1 MSVKYILYNPLSCN
15 GKGTELAQKLTEI
28 YKDDELKYCNMTQI
42 SGYGT
47 FFDSISPES
56 DIVLCGGDGTLNRFI
71 NDSDGYPYENPLYY
85 YGTGSGN
92 DFLRDLGKEQGC
104 EPVRINEY
112 VRNLPI
118 VTVNGKSSRFINA
131 IGYGIDGYCCE
142 KGDELREKSDKP
154 INYTS
159 IAVKGLLFHF
169 RPANAVINVDGRGV
183 QL

>member
-92 DFLRDLGKEQGC
+92 DFC
-104 EPVRINEY
+104 VIS
-112 VRNLPI
+112 VW
-118 VTVNGKSSRFINA
+118 SRA
-131 IGYGIDGYCCE
+131 AS
-142 KGDELREKSDKP
+142 L
-154 INYTS
+154 
-159 IAVKGLLFHF
+159 
-169 RPANAVINVDGRGV
+169 
-183 QL
+183 

>member
-71 NDSDGYPYENPLYY
+71 NDSDGYPYENPCII
-85 YGTGSGN
+85 T
-92 DFLRDLGKEQGC
+92 
-104 EPVRINEY
+104 VREAEMIFC
-112 VRNLPI
+112 VISAR
-118 VTVNGKSSRFINA
+118 SR
-131 IGYGIDGYCCE
+131 
-142 KGDELREKSDKP
+142 
-154 INYTS
+154 
-159 IAVKGLLFHF
+159 AVSL
-169 RPANAVINVDGRGV
+169 
-183 QL
+183 